1 MRTLK
6 ERGNCGEAL
15 VARELEKQGLNIL
28 VRNYRK
34 SFGEIDLIASN
45 NELLLFVEVKLR
57 SSNRIDLAELIVP
70 AKQRRI
76 CAAARAYLA
85 ESGHIEKVC
94 RFDVALV
101 DLAKGEPQITYIADA
116 FQINDDY

>member
-6 ERGNCGEAL
+6 ERGDRGEAL

-57 SSNRIDLAELIVP
+57 SSNRIDLAELIIP

-76 CAAARAYLA
+76 YAAARAYLA
-85 ESGHIEKVC
+85 EFEYIEKVC

-101 DLAKGEPQITYIADA
+101 GIVKGEPQITYIADA
-116 FQINDDY
+116 FRVNDDY